1 MGDMSTKKSFHTLCL
16 ITIML
21 IAIYS
26 LYFIPEEYYIGYY
39 PIGVVQFILVIGSV
53 VTLIRHVRHCMITK
67 IISIKD
73 SLIMTSYIILI
84 LFMGFSLLVWT
95 AFFPFS

>member
-1 MGDMSTKKSFHTLCL
+1 
-16 ITIML
+16 ML

-26 LYFIPEEYYIGYY
+26 LYFIPVEYFIGYY

-53 VTLIRHVRHCMITK
+53 VTLIRHVRHCISTK
-67 IISIKD
+67 NVGIKD

-95 AFFPFS
+95 AFFPW